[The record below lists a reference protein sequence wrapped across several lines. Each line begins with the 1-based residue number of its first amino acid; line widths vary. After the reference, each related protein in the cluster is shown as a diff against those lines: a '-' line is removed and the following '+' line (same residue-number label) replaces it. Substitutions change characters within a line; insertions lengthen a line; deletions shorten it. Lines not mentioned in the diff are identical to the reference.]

1 MIDNK
6 IKCKIDNKIKNVN
19 LLTNHAKK
27 TEDIN
32 R

>member
-19 LLTNHAKK
+19 VLTNHAKK
-27 TEDIN
+27 KVN
-32 R
+32 